1 MYFKKMMLVSFFAL
15 LSCNISHA
23 QNQDWDESLIEV
35 YVAEFDI
42 SREEATRRLD
52 LISHS
57 QPIIDEM
64 QAKFGDD
71 IVSIYF
77 DNNGEFR
84 LVVRTT
90 AQGADLTELRD
101 LQGTQNKLPVA
112 ILKNNSNNAQAI
124 ANIIANNSVA
134 LAKRIDGFT
143 MMGYDPIKDR
153 IIISIY
159 EPDVDRQNMLKND
172 QSIKKISGIE
182 TEIEFLIEPLKKFFP

>member
-1 MYFKKMMLVSFFAL
+1 M

-35 YVAEFDI
+35 YVTEFDI

-90 AQGADLTELRD
+90 VQGADLTELRD

-134 LAKRIDGFT
+134 LAKRIDGFA

-182 TEIEFLIEPLKKFFP
+182 TEIEFLIEPLKKFCP

>member
-35 YVAEFDI
+35 YVTEFDI

-90 AQGADLTELRD
+90 VQGADLTELRD

-134 LAKRIDGFT
+134 LAKRIDGFA

-182 TEIEFLIEPLKKFFP
+182 TEIEFLIEPLKKFCP